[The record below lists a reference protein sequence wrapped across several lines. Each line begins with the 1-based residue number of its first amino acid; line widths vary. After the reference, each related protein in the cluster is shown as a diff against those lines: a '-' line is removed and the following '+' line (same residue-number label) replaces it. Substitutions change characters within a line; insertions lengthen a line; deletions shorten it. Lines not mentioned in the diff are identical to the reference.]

1 MPEYVRP
8 AIAAPPFLDDGGRP
22 YGGRWGDGSPPE
34 DSYSVV
40 SHPERFGP
48 VRAVGDGL
56 IAWLVDEFDA
66 LVEESP
72 DSARGVLHPPTDT
85 VRAVRVTPSAETAAP
100 LTFVFTSFPGILV
113 HAGFLFEDRYP
124 SCGCD
129 ACDEEWE
136 STATELERAV
146 GSVVAGAFSEGYA
159 PDAELPVS
167 FRLVRPDGGGR
178 SGTSR
183 ADAYPSELLEQVG
196 PLLTPRRVWSP
207 WPRRRSA

>member
-1 MPEYVRP
+1 MSEYVRP
-8 AIAAPPFLDDGGRP
+8 AIAVPPFLDDEGRP
-22 YGGRWGDGSPPE
+22 YGGRRTHVSPPQ
-34 DSYSVV
+34 DWYSVI
-40 SHPERFGP
+40 SHPERFAP
-48 VRAVGDGL
+48 LLTVGDAL

-66 LVEESP
+66 AVEEAP
-72 DSARGVLHPPTDT
+72 DAVGDLLHPPTDA
-85 VRAVRVTPSAETAAP
+85 VRAVRVSPSAETAAP
-100 LTFVFTSFPGILV
+100 LTFVFTSFPGVVV

-146 GSVVAGAFSEGYA
+146 GSVVGGGFSEAFA

-183 ADAYPSELLEQVG
+183 ADSYPAELLARVG
-196 PLLTPRRVWSP
+196 PLLTPRRVWSA
-207 WPRRRSA
+207 WPRRRGT